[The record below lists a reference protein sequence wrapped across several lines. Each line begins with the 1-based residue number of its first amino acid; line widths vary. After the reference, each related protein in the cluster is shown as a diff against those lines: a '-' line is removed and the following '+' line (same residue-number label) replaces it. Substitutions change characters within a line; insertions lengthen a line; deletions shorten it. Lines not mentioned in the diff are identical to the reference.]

1 MNNNSDV
8 MYRLLVQSVVDYAIY
23 MLKPDGTVANW
34 NAGAQRA
41 KGYTP
46 DEIVGKNFALFY
58 SEEDRKNGAPQ
69 RGLSIATAVGRFET
83 EGWRYRKDGSA
94 FWAHVVIDAI
104 RDDFGELLGFAKIT
118 RDCTVQQEQ

>member
-58 SEEDRKNGAPQ
+58 SEDDRKNGAPQ
-69 RGLSIATAVGRFET
+69 RGLAGRQRRGASKPKAGAIAKMAARFGRM
-83 EGWRYRKDGSA
+83 W
-94 FWAHVVIDAI
+94 
-104 RDDFGELLGFAKIT
+104 
-118 RDCTVQQEQ
+118 